1 MVVGINLIALYDEK
15 SDGAFRYI
23 HMLLQEMVNYDLY
36 DTLFV
41 IYNTSVKIYR
51 AKS

>member
-41 IYNTSVKIYR
+41 IYKQQNISCDP
-51 AKS
+51 